1 MSPPTSVAAIS
12 TIAMSV
18 APGVPAMAKIVGYDA
33 ITPAMLE
40 VYVAERVK
48 LLTGGQQSPVMNS
61 NAPEF
66 PLAIPK

>member
-1 MSPPTSVAAIS
+1 
-12 TIAMSV
+12 
-18 APGVPAMAKIVGYDA
+18 MAKIVGYDT

-61 NAPEF
+61 NAPDF
-66 PLAIPK
+66 PMAVAK